1 MVPAG
6 QLRWRCRRGAK
17 ELDLLLTAYLDRHYA
32 SASVTQQQTFQ
43 QLLELPDP
51 DLLQLLF
58 GSTVMDDPQ
67 VADLIEKIRDAADH

>member
-17 ELDLLLTAYLDRHYA
+17 ELDLLLTAYLDRYYA
-32 SASVTQQQTFQ
+32 SASVTQQHTFQ

>member
-17 ELDLLLTAYLDRHYA
+17 ELDLLLTAYLDRYYA
-32 SASVTQQQTFQ
+32 SASVTQQRTFQ

-67 VADLIEKIRDAADH
+67 VADLVEKIRDATDH